1 MECPALDEM
10 DCGTVLLTVPLI
22 GEAIQVGINGTTE
35 TTTIVVTRTPT
46 ELIVRRKDWE
56 PLRAQILHDEPP
68 TRREVFK
75 RSIRRLVVSYVDRDD
90 GGQWC
95 CATPQA
101 CAHDLDVNQ
110 FVVTVA
116 SFARAKQLRAARV

>member
-1 MECPALDEM
+1 M

-22 GEAIQVGINGTTE
+22 DDAIQVGINGTTR

-46 ELIVRRKDWE
+46 ELIIRRKDWE

-68 TRREVFK
+68 CRREVFS
-75 RSIRRLVVSYVDRDD
+75 RAIRRLVVSYVDDG

-101 CAHDLDVNQ
+101 CTHNRDVDQ

-116 SFARAKQLRAARV
+116 SFARAKQLRGVQV